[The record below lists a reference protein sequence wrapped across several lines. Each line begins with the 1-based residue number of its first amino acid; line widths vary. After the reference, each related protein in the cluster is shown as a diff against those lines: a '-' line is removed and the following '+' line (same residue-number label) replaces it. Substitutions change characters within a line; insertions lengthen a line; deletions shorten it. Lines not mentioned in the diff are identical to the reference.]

1 MGAPDG
7 LHESSY
13 MYLYILLAIKMTL
26 LNGMQ
31 ISKEDSMHKCF
42 GRSLCTAVLSGY
54 YCWYI
59 CIACTYRNTQSK
71 EALLAL

>member
-1 MGAPDG
+1 
-7 LHESSY
+7 
-13 MYLYILLAIKMTL
+13 MTL